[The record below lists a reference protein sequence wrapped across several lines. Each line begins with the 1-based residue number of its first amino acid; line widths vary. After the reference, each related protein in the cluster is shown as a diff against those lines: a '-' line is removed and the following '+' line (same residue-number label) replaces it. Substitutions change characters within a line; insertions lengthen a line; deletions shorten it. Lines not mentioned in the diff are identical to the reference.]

1 MFHNQSKMKNIVLKF
16 NNVHMTMF
24 YHASAQATGA
34 LVFVTPE
41 AMLPLAN
48 PLQLPCEELT

>member
-1 MFHNQSKMKNIVLKF
+1 MFHNQSKMK

-24 YHASAQATGA
+24 YHASAQETGA